1 MGTDLRQEIIVFFK
15 ERMDRHRRV
24 ASLVDISDEDNFI
37 VRVDRQG
44 LPSLNVHLSDAY
56 CYTEAEFLSRPA
68 SIQQGDFILVAKPE
82 GSVTDEALQHA
93 KAERIGIGQIGKLMG
108 ALNYPEVW
116 NYEPPDPSSGRGRRA
131 S

>member
-1 MGTDLRQEIIVFFK
+1 MHQ
-15 ERMDRHRRV
+15 HRKV

-37 VRVDRQG
+37 VRVERHG
-44 LPSLNVHLSDAY
+44 LPAINVHLSDAY

-68 SIQQGDFILVAKPE
+68 SIQRGDFILVAKPE
-82 GSVTDEALQHA
+82 GSVTTEALQHA
-93 KAERIGIGQIGKLMG
+93 RAERIGVGQIGRLMG

-116 NYEPPDPSSGRGRRA
+116 SYQPPESRSAKDRRA